1 MARSQ
6 ASQAGLTVKEQP
18 PPIQRDS
25 QRSASRGVEESVER
39 EARGWIIRL
48 CIQAVSRPP
57 RPKPTRQQSAGT
69 SSCPHWVHTSNMP
82 RGNKCPPALRLRD
95 LHLNLEACCCCC
107 FRLIFLFNFF
117 FIIIFPT
124 QQQIWNLKRLGNR
137 TLRPSPTKLLWSEFN
152 WREKRKWKV
161 KKVEW
166 AERASAGVLDHQT
179 PWDTINMCYRC
190 GLLCAISLAGWCQF
204 VTPPHLLQI
213 ICWPRKRSGSYMR
226 GSPLYGSGKDERAP
240 LLMCGSDG
248 DRRCV

>member
-1 MARSQ
+1 MSSGRREDGSFVYVFKLCLA
-6 ASQAGLTVKEQP
+6 P
-18 PPIQRDS
+18 PAPNPPDNRVLVRPHAPTGCTHLICPGETN
-25 QRSASRGVEESVER
+25 A
-39 EARGWIIRL
+39 
-48 CIQAVSRPP
+48 PP
-57 RPKPTRQQSAGT
+57 RSDCEISIWT
-69 SSCPHWVHTSNMP
+69 SRHVVVVVFAWFS
-82 RGNKCPPALRLRD
+82 
-95 LHLNLEACCCCC
+95 
-107 FRLIFLFNFF
+107 FFNFF
-117 FIIIFPT
+117 CIIIFPT

-152 WREKRKWKV
+152 WREKRKGKV